1 MKSLIM
7 FFSMLVCVF
16 LVYGCNVGPNSR
28 QGIQPPAPDGHEEK
42 GSSPTDTVEIIGT
55 LIYVN
60 LEGGFFAIQ
69 GDDGNKYNPI
79 NLPDAFKKDGMKVK
93 ALVRPQPDA
102 MSLHM
107 FGLIIEIIDISA
119 R

>member
-60 LEGGFFAIQ
+60 LEGGFFCYPGRRWQQIQ
-69 GDDGNKYNPI
+69 PDQPA
-79 NLPDAFKKDGMKVK
+79 DAFKKDGMKVK